1 MSYKSR
7 RSGLMVLSL
16 AGMLLLAACDETPSF
31 LEFDEEKAATLP
43 GDRMPIL
50 KQDEG
55 IQVDASL
62 SDRPIEIPASI
73 TRADWP
79 AHHGA
84 PSGFGDHPALA
95 ENIALH
101 QSTSVGD
108 GEGFKNREAVTP
120 VVAGGVV
127 FMMDAEGAISAHRA
141 TNIDQLLWKNDGVA
155 NAEGDVMLAGGL
167 AFGESKLFAVSGN
180 GLLAAFDPASGRE
193 LWRQAINI
201 PVRAA
206 PTVASGAVYVPTID
220 SQLHA
225 FDAATGTNIWVDR
238 GISEGAS
245 FVASASASYSSS
257 LLAVPYASSE
267 LRVLT
272 ADEGSQ
278 IWSDLLSMTKRNIA
292 TSEFSGMGGDPVI
305 VGNAL
310 YAVSASGIMGAYR
323 LDNGRRI
330 WEQQIS
336 SVNTPW
342 VVGNVLYVLSTD
354 DQLIALNRID
364 GRVYWLTQLP
374 QYENEKEHKDA
385 YTWSGPVLAGGKLY
399 VVGAHG
405 ELKTFDPMTGALV
418 GTMEVP
424 DHIVTAPVIAGD
436 KMYLA
441 SKDAKLYVLY

>member
-1 MSYKSR
+1 MSAQYKKLY
-7 RSGLMVLSL
+7 SGFAAL
-16 AGMLLLAACDETPSF
+16 LLLAACDDAPSWLSF
-31 LEFDEEKAATLP
+31 EEEKAPALP
-43 GDRMPIL
+43 GERVPIL

-55 IQVDASL
+55 LQADASL
-62 SDRPIEIPASI
+62 SGIPIELQTAV
-73 TRADWP
+73 TRSDWP
-79 AHHGA
+79 AHHGNNT
-84 PSGFGDHPALA
+84 GFGGHPALP
-95 ENIALH
+95 EDIALH
-101 QSTSVGD
+101 ESISIGG
-108 GEGFKNREAVTP
+108 GEGFENREAITP

-127 FMMDAEGAISAHRA
+127 FMMDAEGAISAHR
-141 TNIDQLLWKNDGVA
+141 TSDVDQLLWKNDGVA
-155 NAEGDVMLAGGL
+155 NAEGDPMLAGGL

-206 PTVASGAVYVPTID
+206 PTVAAGLVYVLTID
-220 SQLHA
+220 SQMHA
-225 FDAATGTNIWVDR
+225 FDAATGNNIWMDR

-245 FVASASASYSSS
+245 FVANASASFSSG

-272 ADEGSQ
+272 ADEGVQ
-278 IWSDLLSMTKRNIA
+278 LWSDLLSLTKRNIA

-310 YAVSASGIMGAYR
+310 YAVSTSGILGAYR

-330 WEQQIS
+330 WEQPIS

-342 VVGNVLYVLSTD
+342 VTGNVLYVISTD
-354 DQLIALNRID
+354 SQLVALHRMD
-364 GRVYWLTQLP
+364 GRVYWVTQLP
-374 QYENEKEHKDA
+374 RYANEEKHLDA
-385 YTWSGPVLAGGKLY
+385 HTWSGPTLGGSKLY

-405 ELKTFDPMTGALV
+405 ELKSVNPLTGELIA
-418 GTMEVP
+418 TQEVP
-424 DHIVTAPVIAGD
+424 DGIMTAPVIAGD

-441 SKDAKLYVLY
+441 SQDARLHVLY